1 MRLNHSGTAAGPS
14 TTRSAQLAAVCV
26 SLTSFDLSACAL
38 SGEVSMSEQQRRRRR
53 RGGGEESGGG
63 GGGGGGEGRG
73 RGGGGGEAAVTAAAA
88 AAATEGG
95 EWTLPAQYL

>member
-38 SGEVSMSEQQRRRRR
+38 SGEMSMSEQQRRRRR
-53 RGGGEESGGG
+53 RGGGGEEGGG

-73 RGGGGGEAAVTAAAA
+73 GGGGGEAAAAAA
-88 AAATEGG
+88 VTEGG

>member
-38 SGEVSMSEQQRRRRR
+38 SGEMSMSEQQRRRG
-53 RGGGEESGGG
+53 RGGGEEGGEEGGG
-63 GGGGGGEGRG
+63 GGGGGGEG
-73 RGGGGGEAAVTAAAA
+73 GGGGKAAAA
-88 AAATEGG
+88 AA
-95 EWTLPAQYL
+95 

>member
-38 SGEVSMSEQQRRRRR
+38 SGEMSMSEQQRRRG
-53 RGGGEESGGG
+53 RGGGEEGGEEGGGGEGGGGEGGG
-63 GGGGGGEGRG
+63 GGGK
-73 RGGGGGEAAVTAAAA
+73 AAAA
-88 AAATEGG
+88 A
-95 EWTLPAQYL
+95 

>member
-38 SGEVSMSEQQRRRRR
+38 SGEMSMSEQQRRRQR
-53 RGGGEESGGG
+53 RGGGGEEGGGGG
-63 GGGGGGEGRG
+63 GGGGGGER
-73 RGGGGGEAAVTAAAA
+73 RGGGKQQQQQREEMNGRCRRNTFEVSESPG
-88 AAATEGG
+88 
-95 EWTLPAQYL
+95 

>member
-38 SGEVSMSEQQRRRRR
+38 SGEVSMSEQQRRRWR
-53 RGGGEESGGG
+53 RGGGGEEDGG

-73 RGGGGGEAAVTAAAA
+73 GGGGEAAVAAAA

>member
-38 SGEVSMSEQQRRRRR
+38 SGEMSMSEQQRRRG
-53 RGGGEESGGG
+53 RGGGEEGGEEGGG
-63 GGGGGGEGRG
+63 GGGGGGEEEEEEEKQQQQREEMNGRCRRNTIEVSESPG
-73 RGGGGGEAAVTAAAA
+73 
-88 AAATEGG
+88 
-95 EWTLPAQYL
+95 

>member
-38 SGEVSMSEQQRRRRR
+38 SGEMSMSEQQRRRRR
-53 RGGGEESGGG
+53 RGGGEEGG

-73 RGGGGGEAAVTAAAA
+73 GGGGEAAVAAAA

>member
-38 SGEVSMSEQQRRRRR
+38 SGEMSMSEQQRRRG
-53 RGGGEESGGG
+53 RGGGEEGGEEGGGGEGGGGEGGG
-63 GGGGGGEGRG
+63 GGGK
-73 RGGGGGEAAVTAAAA
+73 TAAAA
-88 AAATEGG
+88 
-95 EWTLPAQYL
+95 

>member
-38 SGEVSMSEQQRRRRR
+38 SGEMSMSEQQRRRRR
-53 RGGGEESGGG
+53 RGGGEEGG
-63 GGGGGGEGRG
+63 GGGGGGER
-73 RGGGGGEAAVTAAAA
+73 RGGGGKQQQQQREEMNGRCRRNTFEVS
-88 AAATEGG
+88 ESPG
-95 EWTLPAQYL
+95 

>member
-38 SGEVSMSEQQRRRRR
+38 SGEMSMVEQQRRRG
-53 RGGGEESGGG
+53 RGGGEEGGEEGGG
-63 GGGGGGEGRG
+63 GGGGRGE
-73 RGGGGGEAAVTAAAA
+73 GGGGAGKAAAA
-88 AAATEGG
+88 A
-95 EWTLPAQYL
+95 

>member
-38 SGEVSMSEQQRRRRR
+38 SGEMSMSEQQRWRR
-53 RGGGEESGGG
+53 RGGGEEGGEEGGG
-63 GGGGGGEGRG
+63 GGGGGGEG
-73 RGGGGGEAAVTAAAA
+73 GGGKTAAA
-88 AAATEGG
+88 E
-95 EWTLPAQYL
+95 

>member
-38 SGEVSMSEQQRRRRR
+38 SGEMSMSEQQRRRG
-53 RGGGEESGGG
+53 RGGGEEGGEEGGG
-63 GGGGGGEGRG
+63 GGGGGGEG
-73 RGGGGGEAAVTAAAA
+73 GGGGKAAAA
-88 AAATEGG
+88 A
-95 EWTLPAQYL
+95 

>member
-38 SGEVSMSEQQRRRRR
+38 SGEMSMSEQQRRRG
-53 RGGGEESGGG
+53 RGGGEEGGEEGGG
-63 GGGGGGEGRG
+63 GGGGGGEG
-73 RGGGGGEAAVTAAAA
+73 GGGGGKAAAA
-88 AAATEGG
+88 AAA
-95 EWTLPAQYL
+95 

>member
-38 SGEVSMSEQQRRRRR
+38 SGEMSMSEQQRRRRR
-53 RGGGEESGGG
+53 RGGGEEGGG
-63 GGGGGGEGRG
+63 GGGGGGER
-73 RGGGGGEAAVTAAAA
+73 RGGGGEAAAAAVTAAAV
-88 AAATEGG
+88 TEGG

>member
-38 SGEVSMSEQQRRRRR
+38 SGEMSMSEQQRRRG
-53 RGGGEESGGG
+53 RGGGEEGGEEGGG
-63 GGGGGGEGRG
+63 GGGGGGEG
-73 RGGGGGEAAVTAAAA
+73 GGGGKAAAA
-88 AAATEGG
+88 E
-95 EWTLPAQYL
+95 

>member
-38 SGEVSMSEQQRRRRR
+38 SGEMSMSEQQRRRG
-53 RGGGEESGGG
+53 RGGGEEGGEEGGG
-63 GGGGGGEGRG
+63 GGGGGGEGE
-73 RGGGGGEAAVTAAAA
+73 GGGGKAAAA
-88 AAATEGG
+88 A
-95 EWTLPAQYL
+95 